1 MALTVRSH
9 RWIRQEE
16 DRNDELSARSLG
28 TRSRGFQCMG
38 RAAARDLAREGV
50 NILGVHFDT
59 ASGQEK
65 AAVTAEELRSLGVEV
80 RFFNENAARADVRA
94 RLVTEFAE
102 ITSGSGIRILMHSLA
117 FGA

>member
-1 MALTVRSH
+1 MTNSLHGHWALV
-9 RWIRQEE
+9 
-16 DRNDELSARSLG
+16 LG
-28 TRSRGFQCMG
+28 VSSGMG

-65 AAVTAEELRSLGVEV
+65 AAVNAEELRSLGVEV

-102 ITSGSGIRILMHSLA
+102 VTSVSGTRLRMTSLA
-117 FGA
+117 IGACVRSHATCLH